1 MYFLFVFVFAL
12 LLIINGSSVAQEFA
26 QKVEQEA
33 NSDYQVD
40 RMIKLTQA
48 LTLVERVHLEECVSR
63 TICELACNPD
73 KHGSIG
79 TKMGNTLRQFEEFD
93 LPQVKYYKRA
103 EKNGLVVKPNCKKCS
118 TFYSKCKTPTRT
130 IIMMAEAIHLFD

>member
-1 MYFLFVFVFAL
+1 MYVLFVCLFAV
-12 LLIINGSSVAQEFA
+12 LLIINGSSVAQEVS
-26 QKVEQEA
+26 QEVSQEA
-33 NSDYQVD
+33 PMDYQVD

-48 LTLVERVHLEECVSR
+48 LTMVERVHLEECVSR
-63 TICELACNPD
+63 TICELACDPD
-73 KHGSIG
+73 KHGAIG

-103 EKNGLVVKPNCKKCS
+103 EKNGLMVKPNCKKCS
-118 TFYSKCKTPTRT
+118 TFYPKCKTPTRT